1 MSAFIDAMFKE
12 GVDLKS
18 LKIKG
23 EKGDILKRLAAV
35 YAIEL

>member
-12 GVDLKS
+12 DVDLKS

-23 EKGDILKRLAAV
+23 KKEDILKRLAAV